1 MRYRWAFFLA
11 LLSAASTARAN
22 PEPTAYDQRSVA
34 MGLTG
39 TSYLERPA
47 ALALNPANL
56 EGIETFGTSVM
67 FNMLFVNQTAP
78 VRGPD
83 NPSIDSGV
91 GLGPLGSFFIAGRI
105 APRVV
110 FGGGVYVETGYGSSF
125 DNVEDVDGIP
135 NQSGNP
141 EDMDVTFFVGEVAFG
156 PSIRLN
162 EHWNI
167 GIALRLPFSKQ
178 VASLYQNI
186 GAVFGTTSYGRVKN
200 DLGGVGFPSPR
211 FGITYKPNDKW
222 SIGAMYR
229 AYSKINLKGTTETEL
244 PGFPLPKLDAEADW
258 VLPHAFQAG
267 VAFWPIKKLLIAAE
281 FRMQFHGADK
291 QGNDAQ
297 VVTTE
302 GDFPFEIAVPFG
314 WNNVLS
320 GKVGVEYSV
329 SHLIDVR
336 GGFNL
341 ARSATSDQWAQYFT
355 PPPGFN
361 GFVSAGLGFNW
372 ERVALDISGAF
383 AFGGD
388 TVDQDYASQNSPATV
403 PGTDPPEQI
412 NLCSSDQVVRT
423 ACAGDYQVRTYWIGA
438 QFTYGR

>member
-1 MRYRWAFFLA
+1 MRYPWACLLGMLA
-11 LLSAASTARAN
+11 VASVASSARAN
-22 PEPTAYDQRSVA
+22 PEPTAYDQRSIA

-39 TSYLERPA
+39 TSFLERPA

-56 EGIETFGTSVM
+56 EGIETFATSIM

-91 GLGPLGSFFIAGRI
+91 GLGPLGSFFIAGRV

-110 FGGGVYVETGYGSSF
+110 FGGGLYVETGYGSSF
-125 DNVEDVDGIP
+125 SNVEDVDGVP
-135 NQSGNP
+135 NETGVP
-141 EDMDVTFFVGEVAFG
+141 EDLDVTFFVGEVAFG
-156 PSIRLN
+156 PSIRLS
-162 EHWNI
+162 EHWTI
-167 GIALRLPFSKQ
+167 GVALRLPFSKQ

-200 DLGGVGFPSPR
+200 NLGGVGFPSPR

-229 AYSKINLKGTTETEL
+229 MYSRIKLTGTTETEL
-244 PGFPLPKLDAEADW
+244 PSFPLPKLDAEADW
-258 VLPHAFQAG
+258 VLPHALQTGFA
-267 VAFWPIKKLLIAAE
+267 VWPIEKLLIAVE
-281 FRMQFHGADK
+281 FRVQFHAADK
-291 QGNDAQ
+291 NGNASQ
-297 VVTTE
+297 VVSTT
-302 GDFPFEIAVPFG
+302 GDFPFEITVPFG

-320 GKVGVEYSV
+320 GKVGAEYSV
-329 SHLIDVR
+329 TDLIDVR

-341 ARSATSDQWAQYFT
+341 ARSATSADWAQYFT

-372 ERVALDISGAF
+372 ERVALDVSGAF
-383 AFGGD
+383 AFGGNTID
-388 TVDQDYASQNSPATV
+388 RDSVSYTHLTLPTKIV
-403 PGTDPPEQI
+403 
-412 NLCSSDQVVRT
+412 
-423 ACAGDYQVRTYWIGA
+423 
-438 QFTYGR
+438 